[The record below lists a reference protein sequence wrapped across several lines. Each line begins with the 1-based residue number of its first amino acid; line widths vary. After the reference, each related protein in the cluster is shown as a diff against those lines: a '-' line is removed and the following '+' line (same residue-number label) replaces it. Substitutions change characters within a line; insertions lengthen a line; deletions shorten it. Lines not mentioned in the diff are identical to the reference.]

1 MLLAFLTIGYAS
13 CDKDN
18 NGNNTND
25 EIIEYQGEYPAPE
38 NIEYAED
45 GVTYEIEAIPG
56 QIIISADVDYNT
68 VVNAVKANGGT
79 IIQQYP
85 QYGDYLV
92 EVVIGSENAYLT
104 AMNKL
109 NITADLNIVEY
120 PKEKYDYFVFDDFID
135 VNGIQHGKKVSSI
148 LSDCQTASVINEVN
162 LYTSRIP
169 NWVPLFGGVALNL
182 GRFKFGNLLSQNQ
195 VLVNWSNGYGNNDD
209 DWQSMTEEQK
219 QNFTKGWKM
228 SVKLILDKIIWL
240 KRMSPGIDIVF
251 AQAAGNEKCPE
262 MAQMINDLKSN
273 PKYKTILEENMI
285 FVSDYSA
292 FANTSTEYGD
302 FCYIKEHAYYN
313 PEGGTTSFAAPQ
325 ALCYINQVIK
335 GTIGE
340 DGKNITAVQA
350 LAAVKAAIRQNSNG
364 ELDLDEALEMAGNM
378 YSPMSHE
385 IIVTPNELTFEAI
398 SSGYQVINVVVNSNN
413 PLSWTAICNESWVH
427 LSVTSG
433 TNDTNMQVSVDN
445 NTLATSRNAEITFST
460 ETGTVRTVSIN
471 QKQGSGGGG
480 INDDWVDLGLLSGT
494 IWATHNVGATS
505 PEGYGSYFAWGETA
519 PKTRYYWD
527 TYKYGYLNNEGFGHF
542 TKYVV
547 DASLGPV
554 DNLRVLEPMD
564 DAATV
569 NWGNGWRMP
578 THSEWY
584 ELCRQTTSIWTTQ
597 NGVHGRLFTGS
608 NGKSLFLPAT
618 GEKIKD
624 YLKEVGNHGY
634 YWSGSLYGDGFNAA
648 CFGFNSTDCPYAAN
662 DHDDRYIG
670 FCVRPVRSSK

>member
-1 MLLAFLTIGYAS
+1 MKTLRLAGVLLLAFLAIGFAS
-13 CDKDN
+13 CNKDN

-25 EIIEYQGEYPAPE
+25 EIIEYQGEYHAPE
-38 NIEYAED
+38 NIKYAED

-56 QIIISADVDYNT
+56 QIIISADVDHNT

-92 EVVIGSENAYLT
+92 EVVIGSENAFLT

-148 LSDCQTASVINEVN
+148 LSDCQDASVINEIN

-182 GRFKFGNLLSQNQ
+182 SRFKFGNLLSQNQ

-302 FCYIKEHAYYN
+302 FCYIKEHPYFASGPN
-313 PEGGTTSFAAPQ
+313 GGSTSFAAPQ

-364 ELDLDEALEMAGNM
+364 ELDLDEALAMARNM
-378 YSPMSHE
+378 YSPGFFTGTPFDNTSWNVPYTRETTTTGVQRVREVHNNPNGIGVYYTYRNENFSETDSNSGLMTPSFLNSIYYHE
-385 IIVTPNELTFEAI
+385 KEGDYWIGYEFKGDSIIVKAGFLEEEAYIEGYVNDETCVSTGENYTVKTTYSRYFRNSNSFCLRELIDRTGRESWGENDWYKYHIEKETLITFTINENTNSCSIDYNHTENMNTLEYGSEYTGRLSENSTTI
-398 SSGYQVINVVVNSNN
+398 GHGTGTYEYGIKDNVVNQGDD
-413 PLSWTAICNESWVH
+413 L
-427 LSVTSG
+427 
-433 TNDTNMQVSVDN
+433 NDLMFFP
-445 NTLATSRNAEITFST
+445 EI
-460 ETGTVRTVSIN
+460 
-471 QKQGSGGGG
+471 
-480 INDDWVDLGLLSGT
+480 
-494 IWATHNVGATS
+494 
-505 PEGYGSYFAWGETA
+505 
-519 PKTRYYWD
+519 
-527 TYKYGYLNNEGFGHF
+527 
-542 TKYVV
+542 
-547 DASLGPV
+547 
-554 DNLRVLEPMD
+554 PMKK
-564 DAATV
+564 
-569 NWGNGWRMP
+569 
-578 THSEWY
+578 H
-584 ELCRQTTSIWTTQ
+584 
-597 NGVHGRLFTGS
+597 
-608 NGKSLFLPAT
+608 K
-618 GEKIKD
+618 
-624 YLKEVGNHGY
+624 
-634 YWSGSLYGDGFNAA
+634 
-648 CFGFNSTDCPYAAN
+648 
-662 DHDDRYIG
+662 
-670 FCVRPVRSSK
+670 

>member
-1 MLLAFLTIGYAS
+1 MKTLQLIRITLLAFLTIGFAS
-13 CDKDN
+13 CNKDN

-56 QIIISADVDYNT
+56 QIILSADVDHNT
-68 VVNAVKANGGT
+68 VVNAVNANGGK

-92 EVVIGSENAYLT
+92 EVAIGSENAFLT

-148 LSDCQTASVINEVN
+148 LSDCQNGSVINEIN

-169 NWVPLFGGVALNL
+169 NWVPMFGGVALNL
-182 GRFKFGNLLSQNQ
+182 CRFKFGNLLSQNQ

-240 KRMSPGIDIVF
+240 KRMSPSIDIVF

-302 FCYIKEHAYYN
+302 FCYIKEHPYFASGPN
-313 PEGGTTSFAAPQ
+313 GGSTSFAAPQ

-364 ELDLDEALEMAGNM
+364 ELDLDEALEMARIM
-378 YSPMSHE
+378 YSPATGYFAGTLFDNVQFTMGVGSKTISRTWTERVGEGYNYFTSTYSSFHNE
-385 IIVTPNELTFEAI
+385 TNTNTTTNSLDMGVFNSFYFGNCNLSCYDDYLNFTNDSVDFGRNKCKKGFEHNYLDFDPYPHNYVDERRVIFPCKLPDPYDLDELNGVFIITWYFEQNNIFCIKEEFVFNWSFETNLITHSWGTHHKKIERLNKFIIDKSSNKCTFE
-398 SSGYQVINVVVNSNN
+398 
-413 PLSWTAICNESWVH
+413 
-427 LSVTSG
+427 
-433 TNDTNMQVSVDN
+433 M
-445 NTLATSRNAEITFST
+445 T
-460 ETGTVRTVSIN
+460 ET
-471 QKQGSGGGG
+471 
-480 INDDWVDLGLLSGT
+480 
-494 IWATHNVGATS
+494 
-505 PEGYGSYFAWGETA
+505 
-519 PKTRYYWD
+519 
-527 TYKYGYLNNEGFGHF
+527 
-542 TKYVV
+542 
-547 DASLGPV
+547 
-554 DNLRVLEPMD
+554 RVLTTPSYSSQ
-564 DAATV
+564 TV
-569 NWGNGWRMP
+569 GTLSETITEHWTIDGTWNKWGK
-578 THSEWY
+578 TE
-584 ELCRQTTSIWTTQ
+584 
-597 NGVHGRLFTGS
+597 
-608 NGKSLFLPAT
+608 
-618 GEKIKD
+618 
-624 YLKEVGNHGY
+624 
-634 YWSGSLYGDGFNAA
+634 
-648 CFGFNSTDCPYAAN
+648 
-662 DHDDRYIG
+662 
-670 FCVRPVRSSK
+670 